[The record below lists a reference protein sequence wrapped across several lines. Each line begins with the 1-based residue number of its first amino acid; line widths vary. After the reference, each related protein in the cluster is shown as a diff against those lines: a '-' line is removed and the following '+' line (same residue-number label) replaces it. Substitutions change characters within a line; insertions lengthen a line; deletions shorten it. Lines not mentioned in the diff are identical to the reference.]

1 MTFATPPGPN
11 TLHPA
16 GYFERAQGSRLPTLS
31 ETHQL
36 LVPFPLGVLEV
47 LVIRGAALGGGARL
61 RGRRSCRASPWPSR
75 RYRLR
80 SRRRLR
86 PVERVQPAPLGGAA
100 VQPLAFAH
108 PRPPERRRV
117 LAHPGI

>member
-1 MTFATPPGPN
+1 MTFATPPGPT

-47 LVIRGAALGGGARL
+47 LVIRGAALGGRARL

-75 RYRLR
+75 RYLR
-80 SRRRLR
+80 PYTCCLLFLRRRDSASR
-86 PVERVQPAPLGGAA
+86 DCTSGVGSSSC
-100 VQPLAFAH
+100 
-108 PRPPERRRV
+108 
-117 LAHPGI
+117 